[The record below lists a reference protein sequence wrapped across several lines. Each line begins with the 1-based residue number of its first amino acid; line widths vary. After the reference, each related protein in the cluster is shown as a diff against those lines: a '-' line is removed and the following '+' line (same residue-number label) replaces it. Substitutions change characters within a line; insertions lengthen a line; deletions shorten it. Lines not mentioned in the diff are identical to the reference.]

1 MNINH
6 FFRVITGVALK
17 KINRMIQF
25 IVSER
30 ELMPFGRVN
39 TTIRRANTWISN
51 DTMNSLKDG
60 VNGIDYFTLTIDHRS
75 INLDTIIL
83 PNSKVVTGVRFKV
96 KENRL
101 GLEIRATD
109 FDYEH
114 GQLMNLEESEWFSGS
129 SNERTKLSIENPDS
143 PIRTTNIQTPY
154 DSVDNFIEF
163 MATDIK
169 KDLAQTT
176 IPFIET
182 VKIEA
187 NEAKPLS
194 GIGLYY
200 KSESGFGGF
209 IAIKLHIYETGSI

>member
-1 MNINH
+1 M
-6 FFRVITGVALK
+6 K

-51 DTMNSLKDG
+51 DTMNYLKDG
-60 VNGIDYFTLTIDHRS
+60 VNGIDYFTLTLDHRS

-109 FDYEH
+109 FDYEN
-114 GQLMNLEESEWFSGS
+114 GQLINLEDSEWFRGS
-129 SNERTKLSIENPDS
+129 NNDRTKLSIENPDS

-154 DSVDNFIEF
+154 DSIDNYIEF